1 MRVLA
6 LVLVLVC
13 LPACGP
19 KPVACPVLPEVPQ
32 GQAFLWKVTKGN
44 GPTLWLYGT
53 VHDLGID
60 GVPPQ
65 ALAALDGSARFASEL
80 GEATADPD
88 AMRALMRQKSGPG
101 IDQTL
106 PSDDWYDLR
115 DALAGTIKEDALRRA
130 RPWYALILLSQK
142 MSPKAKTSMDVD
154 LGKRAKAKKLP
165 VDALETWEEQM
176 AALDQVVTV
185 ADLSESIRARGR
197 MRCEPARLRAAYR
210 TGDLELMTALLVVDR
225 TAEPLLYARNRAWQP
240 KLEAYLA
247 NKGAFVAVGLAHML
261 TDKGLPAM
269 LAAAG
274 YTVERAP

>member
-1 MRVLA
+1 VRVLA
-6 LVLVLVC
+6 LVLVLVVG
-13 LPACGP
+13 CGP
-19 KPVACPVLPEVPQ
+19 KPAACPVMPEVPQ
-32 GQAFLWKVTKGN
+32 GPAFLWKVHRGE
-44 GPTLWLYGT
+44 GPTLWLFGT

-65 ALAALDGSARFASEL
+65 ALAALDGAAHFASEL
-80 GEATADPD
+80 GDSEADPD
-88 AMRALMRQKSGPG
+88 AMRDLMRQKSGPG

-130 RPWYALILLSQK
+130 RPWYALILLGQK

-165 VDALETWEEQM
+165 VDALETWEQQM
-176 AALDQVVTV
+176 TALDQVVTV
-185 ADLSESIRARGR
+185 ADLSESIRGRGL
-197 MRCEPARLRAAYR
+197 MRCQPARLRAAYR
-210 TGDLELMTALLVVDR
+210 TGDLELMTSLLVVER
-225 TAEPLLYARNRAWQP
+225 TAEPLLYARNRAWLG
-240 KLEAYLA
+240 KLKGYLA
-247 NKGAFVAVGLAHML
+247 DRGAFVAVGLAHML
-261 TDKGLPAM
+261 GENGLPAL